1 MIRDSGLPL
10 YEQTIETN
18 SLAQETDKKMGLWL
32 GVYET
37 KR

>member
-1 MIRDSGLPL
+1 MIRDARLPL
-10 YEQTIETN
+10 CEQTIETVT
-18 SLAQETDKKMGLWL
+18 LAQETDKKMVLWL